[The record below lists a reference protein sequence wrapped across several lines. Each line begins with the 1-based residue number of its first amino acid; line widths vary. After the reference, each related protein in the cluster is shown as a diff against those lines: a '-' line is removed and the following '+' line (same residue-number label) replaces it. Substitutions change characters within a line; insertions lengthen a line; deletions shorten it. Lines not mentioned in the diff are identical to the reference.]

1 VRHLVVTVT
10 SITAKLL
17 DGFLMLLVNLPVVG
31 DSSPTNQQV
40 CFKWDDQGKT
50 YESPWIQQVLCTV

>member
-17 DGFLMLLVNLPVVG
+17 DGVLMLLVNLPVVG

-40 CFKWDDQGKT
+40 HFGWDDQ
-50 YESPWIQQVLCTV
+50 SRR